1 VRPAG
6 LVMLWLVLM
15 LICVGLGYPT
25 LRRYDP
31 RDPRVHFD
39 TANKLYHWQVTR
51 SPAEGPYL
59 PDLVHYRYRVLVPS
73 IARPF
78 YLLANGRVGTWDA
91 GYFGLLMANSIFCA
105 TTALLLFLLARDTLK
120 DHATALAA
128 ALLYLL
134 TFAVPNFHLAGLI
147 DSGEAFALLALVWC
161 LHRERWYLLPLLAV
175 PGELAKETFLPF
187 SVAVATGWILAAWRT
202 TPPAERGRRLM
213 ACALLAV
220 SGVATLIATFS
231 IANGTLVLPWQLTKS
246 GMPGNLDMSLVQRA
260 VNLGRDIGLV
270 YFFGWLAPLAAL
282 SLRAC
287 PRPWVAGAGAA
298 AATALALGI
307 VNGEPGISR
316 SLFNILGPLL
326 TLAAALTLTRMLPTS
341 SSLP

>member
-128 ALLYLL
+128 GLLYLL

-175 PGELAKETFLPF
+175 PGSSQRKRFCR
-187 SVAVATGWILAAWRT
+187 SRSRS
-202 TPPAERGRRLM
+202 PPAGSSPRGE
-213 ACALLAV
+213 
-220 SGVATLIATFS
+220 
-231 IANGTLVLPWQLTKS
+231 Q
-246 GMPGNLDMSLVQRA
+246 
-260 VNLGRDIGLV
+260 
-270 YFFGWLAPLAAL
+270 
-282 SLRAC
+282 
-287 PRPWVAGAGAA
+287 PRQPNAGAGSWRAPFSPCP
-298 AATALALGI
+298 
-307 VNGEPGISR
+307 ESPR
-316 SLFNILGPLL
+316 
-326 TLAAALTLTRMLPTS
+326 
-341 SSLP
+341 